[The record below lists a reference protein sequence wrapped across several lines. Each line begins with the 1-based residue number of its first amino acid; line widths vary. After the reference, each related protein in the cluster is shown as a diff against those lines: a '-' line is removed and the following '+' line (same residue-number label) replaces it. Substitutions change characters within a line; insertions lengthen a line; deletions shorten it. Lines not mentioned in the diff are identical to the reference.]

1 MMRGLITLAAFVS
14 AVFFPWP
21 LTAFLAVGAAIT
33 EPLVPLALGIF
44 VDTLYYAP
52 SASFLP
58 LSTLLGA
65 VVTAVAFFVH
75 SRLRAG
81 SMGG

>member
-1 MMRGLITLAAFVS
+1 MMRGLITLFTFVS
-14 AVFFPWP
+14 ALFFPWP
-21 LTAFLAVGAAIT
+21 LTALLAVIATAT

-44 VDTLYYAP
+44 VDTLYYVP

-65 VVTAVAFFVH
+65 LVTALAFFVH
-75 SRLRAG
+75 SRLRTR
-81 SMGG
+81 SMRG